1 MNIEEKIIQI
11 STAWLIGLG
20 YTPPPY
26 NGSHSKEYITQLSQ
40 LFRETMLE
48 MIDKAS
54 PLDED
59 HEYDPTDEMLIES
72 YKHNLREAI
81 NNK

>member
-1 MNIEEKIIQI
+1 MNLKDKLKLMFKDLERESQADEQMINAI
-11 STAWLIGLG
+11 
-20 YTPPPY
+20 
-26 NGSHSKEYITQLSQ
+26 SQ
-40 LFRETMLE
+40 LFKEEMLE